1 MKWNNIKITIFK
13 ELRGIVRDKKSF
25 HKILLYPIIIPVIIL
40 LFGYLF
46 DYMDNSSYSV
56 GINYQ
61 LSDTEKSI
69 VEEIGSINYNYYKTL
84 DDMELA
90 YKNGEITG
98 YIVKDDK
105 NYIVYTDPST
115 NSGQM
120 TSSYINSYLDS
131 YNQLLGYSYLNEKGI
146 DALEVFHSIIISSK
160 SLAKDE
166 DNSFFSIFF
175 NLTITY
181 VLMII
186 IMTCIVV
193 STDATSGEK
202 ERGTLETILTFPIK
216 SIELIIG
223 KYLATVLLGC
233 VSGVVSYAL
242 MIPSFYLGKSLF
254 KTFEDIRIA
263 INASSVL
270 LVLSIIILSAFLVAG
285 VCFAL
290 SGKAKTYKEAQ
301 SSLQLISLLPL
312 IPYFIKVMEVDN
324 TLFSFIPIANCG
336 MALNDITMNDINVQ
350 SLIIIFITTIVYT
363 ILIILFISKQYSS
376 EETLFV

>member
-242 MIPSFYLGKSLF
+242 MIPSFSLGKSLF

-263 INASSVL
+263 VNVGSAL

-312 IPYFIKVMEVDN
+312 IPYFIK
-324 TLFSFIPIANCG
+324 L
-336 MALNDITMNDINVQ
+336 
-350 SLIIIFITTIVYT
+350 
-363 ILIILFISKQYSS
+363 
-376 EETLFV
+376 